1 MKGRGFFS
9 DIDTH
14 MMTRLLFTL
23 LCCCL
28 LVAPTFASEGGGEG
42 GGEGGAAKPAGIG
55 YYSMDPEFVT
65 NYQTQGPTLG
75 YVRVKVE
82 LMVDNAA
89 DIAILK
95 NHDPLLRDA
104 INTILGNQT
113 KDQVRT
119 TSGREEMRKVC
130 KKEVEKLLYRET
142 GREVIRD
149 LIFTT
154 YLYQ

>member
-1 MKGRGFFS
+1 
-9 DIDTH
+9 
-14 MMTRLLFTL
+14 MMTRLLLTL

-28 LVAPTFASEGGGEG
+28 LSTSVLASAGGGEG
-42 GGEGGAAKPAGIG
+42 EAAKPAGIG
-55 YYSMDPEFVT
+55 YYAMDPEFVT
-65 NYQTQGPTLG
+65 NYQTEGPALG

-89 DIAILK
+89 DIALLK
-95 NHDPLLRDA
+95 QHDPLLRDA
-104 INTILGNQT
+104 ITAILGAQV
-113 KDQVRT
+113 KDQVR
-119 TSGREEMRKVC
+119 SVAGREEIRKAC

-149 LIFTT
+149 LIFTI

>member
-1 MKGRGFFS
+1 MKELKRFS
-9 DIDTH
+9 DIDTR
-14 MMTRLLFTL
+14 MMTRLLLTL

-28 LVAPTFASEGGGEG
+28 LSTSVLASAGGGEG
-42 GGEGGAAKPAGIG
+42 EAAKPAGIG
-55 YYSMDPEFVT
+55 YYAMDPEFVT
-65 NYQTQGPTLG
+65 NYQTEGPALG

-89 DIAILK
+89 DIALLK
-95 NHDPLLRDA
+95 QHDPLLRDA
-104 INTILGNQT
+104 ITAILGAQV
-113 KDQVRT
+113 KDQVR
-119 TSGREEMRKVC
+119 SVAGREEIRKAC

-149 LIFTT
+149 LIFTI

>member
-1 MKGRGFFS
+1 MKELKRFS
-9 DIDTH
+9 DIDTR
-14 MMTRLLFTL
+14 MMTRLLLTL

-28 LVAPTFASEGGGEG
+28 LCPPLFAQAGGGGEG
-42 GGEGGAAKPAGIG
+42 EAAKPAGIG
-55 YYSMDPEFVT
+55 YYAMDPEFVT
-65 NYQTQGPTLG
+65 NYQTKGPALG

-89 DIAILK
+89 DIALLK
-95 NHDPLLRDA
+95 QHDPLLRDA
-104 INTILGNQT
+104 ITAILGAQV
-113 KDQVRT
+113 KDQVR
-119 TSGREEMRKVC
+119 SVAGREEIRKAC

-149 LIFTT
+149 LIFTI